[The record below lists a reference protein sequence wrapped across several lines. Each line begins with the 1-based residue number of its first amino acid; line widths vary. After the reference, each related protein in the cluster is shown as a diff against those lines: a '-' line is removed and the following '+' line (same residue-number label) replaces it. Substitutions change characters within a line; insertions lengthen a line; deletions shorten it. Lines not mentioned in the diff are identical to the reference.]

1 MKIVSALL
9 SIALLF
15 GTGAVTS
22 EPVDSTP
29 QMAGVMG
36 GCLPWMWWACPHK

>member
-1 MKIVSALL
+1 MKIASALL

-22 EPVDSTP
+22 EPADPAP
-29 QMAGVMG
+29 QVAGVMG
-36 GCLPWMWWACPHK
+36 GCPPWLWWQCHKK